1 MRALP
6 NLTAPSPP
14 RLRPDPFARAADCGL
29 SSGEGLATI
38 AAMNV
43 RRFAAWLSLL
53 AMVQPGLRGQEP
65 VPPSTPPTKW
75 KSPTGEM
82 LVVHAPPADG
92 KVPRWTVWWTPLDAK
107 QAGEMLFH
115 FDELQRRHGD
125 RGVRIAMILA
135 PDEAKVLAAKKP
147 NVAVVTPVP
156 LTDDEL
162 PEGPQDHVF
171 AVGWSAYLATAAGE
185 LLADVPMDA
194 LDDALLACASGGEL
208 GALAGQMQELEG
220 YLHNVTDAE
229 VPEATAQGIRKAL
242 PHCGGAHACAVLEAW
257 WGRGDHAAALAAVDQ
272 GLRELGGQTY
282 ATVVFCDFV
291 LRGDH
296 SDPAV
301 PRRLAVELAPVVAAS
316 GDSPF
321 AQLVYVRAL
330 LRAGNQKLA
339 GRIVEKL
346 QKTIGQRADL
356 QLQLAETLMDAPE
369 PKGFRALA
377 EQLLAASEQNGHD
390 EEAAM
395 MTRHKILVRC
405 GDAAGAKKLFE
416 ARFPDRDSSILN
428 NVAWYCCI
436 RPSTLGRFPTFAD
449 EVANAMMEHSGG
461 NILSNYRDTVALAFF
476 CAGRVDEAVEQ
487 QRTALAEH
495 RGDHRFEG
503 RMRRYEDAQRRRQQ
517 TPPPAPKPADK

>member
-185 LLADVPMDA
+185 
-194 LDDALLACASGGEL
+194 
-208 GALAGQMQELEG
+208 
-220 YLHNVTDAE
+220 
-229 VPEATAQGIRKAL
+229 AQ
-242 PHCGGAHACAVLEAW
+242 
-257 WGRGDHAAALAAVDQ
+257 
-272 GLRELGGQTY
+272 
-282 ATVVFCDFV
+282 
-291 LRGDH
+291 
-296 SDPAV
+296 
-301 PRRLAVELAPVVAAS
+301 
-316 GDSPF
+316 
-321 AQLVYVRAL
+321 
-330 LRAGNQKLA
+330 
-339 GRIVEKL
+339 
-346 QKTIGQRADL
+346 
-356 QLQLAETLMDAPE
+356 
-369 PKGFRALA
+369 
-377 EQLLAASEQNGHD
+377 
-390 EEAAM
+390 
-395 MTRHKILVRC
+395 
-405 GDAAGAKKLFE
+405 
-416 ARFPDRDSSILN
+416 
-428 NVAWYCCI
+428 
-436 RPSTLGRFPTFAD
+436 
-449 EVANAMMEHSGG
+449 
-461 NILSNYRDTVALAFF
+461 
-476 CAGRVDEAVEQ
+476 
-487 QRTALAEH
+487 
-495 RGDHRFEG
+495 
-503 RMRRYEDAQRRRQQ
+503 
-517 TPPPAPKPADK
+517 

>member
-1 MRALP
+1 
-6 NLTAPSPP
+6 
-14 RLRPDPFARAADCGL
+14 
-29 SSGEGLATI
+29 
-38 AAMNV
+38 MNA

-53 AMVQPGLRGQEP
+53 AMVLPELRGQEP
-65 VPPSTPPTKW
+65 APPSTPPTKW
-75 KSPTGEM
+75 RSPTGEM
-82 LVVHAPPADG
+82 LVVHAPPAG
-92 KVPRWTVWWTPLDAK
+92 KEVRWTVWWTPLDAK

-171 AVGWSAYLATAAGE
+171 AAGWSAYLATADGD
-185 LLADVPMDA
+185 LLAEVPMDG
-194 LDDALLACASGGEL
+194 LDDALLACANGGEL
-208 GALAGQMQELEG
+208 GALAGQMQELEV
-220 YLHNVTDAE
+220 YLHNVTDAD

-242 PHCGGAHACAVLEAW
+242 PHSGGAHACAVLEAW
-257 WGRGDHAAALAAVDQ
+257 WGRGDHTAALAAIDQ
-272 GLRELGGQTY
+272 GLRELGGHTY
-282 ATVVFCDFV
+282 ATLVFCDFV

-330 LRAGNQKLA
+330 LRAGNAKLA
-339 GRIVEKL
+339 RRIVEKL
-346 QKTIGQRADL
+346 QKAIGERPEL

-369 PKGFRALA
+369 PAALRELA
-377 EQLLAASEQNGHD
+377 ERLLAASEKNGND
-390 EEAAM
+390 EETAM

-405 GDAAGAKKLFE
+405 GDGAAATKLFE
-416 ARFPDRDSSILN
+416 ERFPDRDSSSLN

-436 RPSTLGRFPTFAD
+436 RPSTLGRFPTFAN
-449 EVANAMMEHSGG
+449 EVANAMMAHSGG
-461 NILSNYRDTVALAFF
+461 NIESNYRDTVALAFF
-476 CAGRVDEAVEQ
+476 CAGRVDAAVEQ
-487 QRTALAEH
+487 QGKALVAH

-517 TPPPAPKPADK
+517 NPQQAPQPAGK